1 MDPADASRGCGVGP
15 APCAAAPGSAPPHAA
30 WGPRRPALQSPRAPQ
45 CTGLRPLTCAQPAP
59 VGAASPAAELDGVV
73 LPVQQVTSSPCP
85 RPGLAQRHTVPA
97 HALPTIRPLRPAG
110 APDPARPQG
119 PRPSAGSL
127 AALTSSCVRFSSALS
142 WAAWVARCSALHAAT
157 ELPTSRTVTENPRPS
172 GTVPNQHRRVYY
184 HYHCHSQADK
194 NGLRPAHPL
203 LSWEPVSLVRER
215 FPTQASQ
222 LRDPCEFRGVAAGLA
237 ACRPELGSRAGSSLL
252 NTGFTF

>member
-15 APCAAAPGSAPPHAA
+15 APCAVAPGSAPPHAA
-30 WGPRRPALQSPRAPQ
+30 WGPWRPALQSPRAPQ

-73 LPVQQVTSSPCP
+73 LPVQQVTSSPRP
-85 RPGLAQRHTVPA
+85 HPGLAQRHTLPA

-157 ELPTSRTVTENPRPS
+157 ELPTSRTVREPTAFRDCAQS
-172 GTVPNQHRRVYY
+172 
-184 HYHCHSQADK
+184 A
-194 NGLRPAHPL
+194 PASL
-203 LSWEPVSLVRER
+203 LSLSLS
-215 FPTQASQ
+215 FT
-222 LRDPCEFRGVAAGLA
+222 
-237 ACRPELGSRAGSSLL
+237 SR
-252 NTGFTF
+252 